1 MVNSTI
7 IISASSKS
15 KILVIAITVA
25 VIVVILAAGWI
36 SKEAYSYSNNAP
48 DFNLKTR
55 WKAGDIIRVI

>member
-25 VIVVILAAGWI
+25 VIVVIIAAGWI

-48 DFNLKTR
+48 DFKLKTL
-55 WKAGDIIRVI
+55 D